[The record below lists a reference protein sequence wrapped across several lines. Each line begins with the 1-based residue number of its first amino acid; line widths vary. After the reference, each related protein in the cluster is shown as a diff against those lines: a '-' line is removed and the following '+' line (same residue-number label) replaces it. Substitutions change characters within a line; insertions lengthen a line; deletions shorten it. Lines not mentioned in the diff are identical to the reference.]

1 MMQQMAPQ
9 WQMIQHAWKSVSP
22 QLEVLLLV
30 LR

>member
-1 MMQQMAPQ
+1 MQQTAPQ
-9 WQMIQHAWKSVSP
+9 LQMVQLAWISVSP